1 MIRTFGIILTLIG
14 VAFLFFSLFLE
25 YETPLELSGSASY
38 YAASTAE
45 DTGSANL
52 VSAIVV
58 TYRGLDTLGEVTILF
73 LTSSIMS
80 YMLKTKKAR
89 NQRTFRESSELLRT
103 ASALLVPFIIL
114 LGVFIFVHGH
124 LSPGGGFQGGAV
136 LASALVLLLVAD
148 PLYTVQSRILSVI
161 ESSSGFLYVLLGL
174 SGLLFG
180 AGFLDSRVLPTGRVG
195 ELFSAGLIPLIYIL
209 IGLKVGTEL
218 SNLLSVFHSVQGQ
231 DLMEDEGGA
240 R

>member
-1 MIRTFGIILTLIG
+1 MIRTLGIILTLIAM
-14 VAFLFFSLFLE
+14 AFLFLSLYQG
-25 YETPLELSGSASY
+25 YETPSELNESAAY
-38 YAASTAE
+38 YAANTAE
-45 DTGSANL
+45 ETGSANL

-73 LTSSIMS
+73 LTSSIIS
-80 YMLKTKKAR
+80 YVLASGKKQPGR
-89 NQRTFRESSELLRT
+89 EFRQSSELLRT
-103 ASALLVPFIIL
+103 ASALLVPFIIIF
-114 LGVFIFVHGH
+114 GVFIFIHGH

-136 LASALVLLLVAD
+136 LASALVLLLVTD
-148 PLYTVQSRILSVI
+148 PLYAVQSRLFSLI

-174 SGLLFG
+174 SGLLFAG
-180 AGFLDSRVLPTGRVG
+180 GFLDNQVLPTGRVG

-218 SNLLSVFHSVQGQ
+218 SNLLSMFHSVQEE
-231 DLMEDEGGA
+231 DLREGKGGT